1 MVLEPFSAVS
11 LAGNIA
17 QFIGLSCTLL
27 LETKEIYNSG
37 SDLQADAENLRS
49 LTSDLDHL
57 CKNLR
62 TPDDQQPIEGE
73 SQPKDKQDLNDRVAR
88 ENESAALTELAK
100 ECEASAKELL
110 AALSKLAINGKRSKW
125 SSFRAALSTQW
136 NKGKLDSMSKKLDS
150 YRMQLILRLQHMER

>member
-1 MVLEPFSAVS
+1 V
-11 LAGNIA
+11 
-17 QFIGLSCTLL
+17 Q
-27 LETKEIYNSG
+27 
-37 SDLQADAENLRS
+37 
-49 LTSDLDHL
+49 
-57 CKNLR
+57 NLR